1 MKKMMIALIV
11 AGSMAAP
18 ASASHLAHF
27 FAGKTF
33 KNKGQCQAALMAE
46 RNNRRNNDGNTGS
59 YSDPEYNHAVHD
71 NYSCTQN
78 GDGDWVV
85 TNG

>member
-1 MKKMMIALIV
+1 MKKLVIAMFLASSI
-11 AGSMAAP
+11 AAP

-33 KNKGQCQAALMAE
+33 KNKGQCQSALMHE

-78 GDGDWVV
+78 ADGDWVV
-85 TNG
+85 TS